1 MTITIDLPPEQYER
15 LAELARREG
24 LTAEEFARRELAGML
39 TRDAAF
45 QAAAGYVLEKNAEL
59 YRRLAK

>member
-1 MTITIDLPPEQYER
+1 MTITIDLQPEQYER
-15 LAELARREG
+15 LSELARRQG
-24 LTAEEFARRELAGML
+24 VTAEELARRGVDGLLA
-39 TRDAAF
+39 REAAF

>member
-15 LAELARREG
+15 LTEMARSQG
-24 LTAEEFARRELAGML
+24 LTAEEFARRELAGLL
-39 TRDAAF
+39 TRDMAI